1 MLDVDFPG
9 LQGPVS
15 PPLPLCHSP
24 ILNSSCSACSTICII
39 PRSIPWQGEI
49 RRKKE
54 QSSTASVLQLVWN
67 KTDKMSASVHRSY
80 YCLALTA
87 HLQQHTMG
95 DLGLNLGADVMPGEP
110 HRHTQFLRCHLEQ
123 PLTHTALPTWG
134 LHCAVSSASF
144 SSRKDNTI
152 LERHINA

>member
-87 HLQQHTMG
+87 HLQQHTMRH
-95 DLGLNLGADVMPGEP
+95 LGLNLGADVMPGEP
-110 HRHTQFLRCHLEQ
+110 HRHTQFLRCHLGHEATIN
-123 PLTHTALPTWG
+123 THSSSNLRPTLCCLLCFFFLQKG
-134 LHCAVSSASF
+134 QYHL
-144 SSRKDNTI
+144 RTPY
-152 LERHINA
+152 